1 MTIKQIGYKE
11 GSYTLFGVFVGKPG
25 YFVKKTKGI
34 DKKEEE
40 WIKKE
45 DKRIAR
51 LKERCTFAMMNE
63 KGGFYTTPSHPSIIR
78 ISNQLNRFL
87 HIHINEAAKSDCLYI
102 NVRVH

>member
-1 MTIKQIGYKE
+1 MSYKNLPFNLTIKQIGYKE

-63 KGGFYTTPSHPSIIR
+63 KG
-78 ISNQLNRFL
+78 RF
-87 HIHINEAAKSDCLYI
+87 HATS
-102 NVRVH
+102 

>member
-1 MTIKQIGYKE
+1 MDRIPYLGYLLANRAI
-11 GSYTLFGVFVGKPG
+11 SSR
-25 YFVKKTKGI
+25 KTKGI
-34 DKKEEE
+34 DKKELE

-87 HIHINEAAKSDCLYI
+87 HIHIIEVTNSGPYII